1 MTPLDGTNAGD
12 SLHNSNRIRRD
23 PAEGEGERERP
34 RVYRLPRWM
43 PWLLAILMVVF
54 SVPPLVNL
62 ALGKPNKDYGLWHQ
76 VGEALRSGLEIY
88 PDPDSGRLFPFMY
101 PPSAAAMLGY
111 LSLTGPYVTTILL
124 TLIHSAAWL
133 GAIVFSVRLATGGRA
148 AGRNP
153 LLYLV
158 PSLCVVALI
167 HNTYMLGQPN
177 LTLLTLLLG
186 AFLCLQKG
194 RDVGAGVLVAT
205 AAAIKAF
212 PILALGYFIY
222 RRRWKASAATV
233 AALAAWLLIAPLP
246 WRTPAEAVRDVKVWS
261 GGMLFTYNKQGIA
274 QRPFR
279 SYSYKNQS
287 IMGLAHRLLRD
298 VPADGEAVLSKR
310 TAPLVRAGQSD
321 RTGLR
326 ADGSID
332 LPTILTAAPRPHP
345 GLDDAFIGIDEDLKK
360 AWRVNVASLDFRA
373 VTLVTLGAMT
383 ALSLF
388 ALWVFPP
395 NRERTRR
402 TDALEFAL
410 VTLLIT
416 MFSPL
421 SFNYAFVWLIYPLT
435 VALNEAIDHPAPA
448 GRSRRIQLGAL
459 GTILLIPALAIP
471 FPLYAQALGNLFVP
485 ALLLVLT
492 LGWKLRE
499 ARREAENAGEAAS
512 RGQAREPEAGLIS
525 ISVINKRSRMLK
537 ESSSS

>member
-1 MTPLDGTNAGD
+1 MTPTDETDAGD
-12 SLHNSNRIRRD
+12 SLQRSNRIRPD
-23 PAEGEGERERP
+23 SAESPGER
-34 RVYRLPRWM
+34 RLPRWM
-43 PWLLAILMVVF
+43 PWLLAVLMVVF
-54 SVPPLVNL
+54 SAPPLVNL
-62 ALGKPNKDYGLWHQ
+62 ALGEPNKDYGLWHQ
-76 VGEALRSGLEIY
+76 VGEALRQGLEIY

-133 GAIVFSVRLATGGRA
+133 GAIVFSVRLATGGKA
-148 AGRNP
+148 SGRNP

-158 PSLCVVALI
+158 PSLCIVALI
-167 HNTYMLGQPN
+167 HNTYLLGQPN

-194 RDVGAGVLVAT
+194 RDVWAGVLVAT
-205 AAAIKAF
+205 GAAIKAF
-212 PILALGYFIY
+212 PILALGYFLY
-222 RRRWKASAATV
+222 RRRWRASAATV
-233 AALAAWLLIAPLP
+233 VALGAWLLIAPLP
-246 WRTPAEAVRDVKVWS
+246 FRTPAEAVRDVKVWS
-261 GGMLFTYNKQGIA
+261 EGMLFTYNKQGIA

-310 TAPLVRAGQSD
+310 TAPLIRAGQTAS
-321 RTGLR
+321 TGLR

-332 LPTILTAAPRPHP
+332 LAAILTGPPRS
-345 GLDDAFIGIDEDLKK
+345 GLDLETAFVGIEDDLKK

-373 VTLVTLGAMT
+373 VTLVTLGAMA

-388 ALWVFPP
+388 ALYVLPP
-395 NRERTRR
+395 NRPRTPRA
-402 TDALEFAL
+402 DALECAL

-435 VALNEAIDHPAPA
+435 VALHEVLDHPAPA
-448 GRSRRIQLGAL
+448 GPRRRLQRGGLAA
-459 GTILLIPALAIP
+459 ILLIPALAIP

-499 ARREAENAGEAAS
+499 VSREGANDDNASALQATQPLAAS
-512 RGQAREPEAGLIS
+512 AG
-525 ISVINKRSRMLK
+525 V
-537 ESSSS
+537 